1 MEKNPLNTAT
11 KTRLDGAKTAYIKV
25 VQKIAG
31 ATGELI
37 GNRFTEETFKQ
48 KPALDVNSRNIEEIV
63 VLPKK
68 RKEILNELRQEL

>member
-37 GNRFTEETFKQ
+37 GNRFIEETFK
-48 KPALDVNSRNIEEIV
+48 RNI
-63 VLPKK
+63 K
-68 RKEILNELRQEL
+68 